1 MFGEK
6 KKGKI
11 WTNSRS
17 WQVAD
22 GKLSAQGLSPIKTTA
37 MEKKVSDGGGWW
49 VEIGTMKLIYQTVK
63 NWRGLINQLDGSL
76 IYLGHRVCG
85 RLVNR

>member
-1 MFGEK
+1 VFGEK

-17 WQVAD
+17 QLSD
-22 GKLSAQGLSPIKTTA
+22 GKLSGQGLSPLKTTA
-37 MEKKVSDGGGWW
+37 IKRRFLMGCL

-63 NWRGLINQLDGSL
+63 N
-76 IYLGHRVCG
+76 CG
-85 RLVNR
+85 FDKSI